1 MAISKLK
8 RKELGK
14 AVVDLCE
21 IRDLLNKCLNYKGKK
36 LEETLK
42 DIPYDNILHV
52 NLRLALKLQELQD
65 QVNLRDTDGSPLV
78 LRYIG
83 EAIDE
88 CDKQLEYAYKRLSG
102 RKRSRK

>member
-1 MAISKLK
+1 MAISKLN

-21 IRDLLNKCLNYKGKK
+21 IRELLKKCLKYQGKK

-42 DIPYDNILHV
+42 DIPYDRILHV
-52 NLRLALKLQELQD
+52 NLRLALKLQKLQS
-65 QVNLRDTDGSPLV
+65 QVNLREKDGSPLI

-83 EAIDE
+83 EAIAE
-88 CDKQLEYAYKRLSG
+88 CDKQLEYAYNRQNRRRHSNK
-102 RKRSRK
+102 